1 MHRRENF
8 INVDAEGGI
17 LSRLKEAYMK
27 DVARVGNHPIH
38 PMFVTFP
45 IGLWIFSL
53 VTDIIYRVNGN
64 EMWANVAYYSMA
76 GGIIGAILAAL
87 PGFVDYFA
95 LKPSRVKDIALW
107 HMLINV
113 SALILFCINLYY
125 RTGAPDAAGPFY
137 LSIIGVLGILVSSWL
152 GGQMVYVHGLAVD
165 ETEVCKHEVGAAAH
179 GARS

>member
-1 MHRRENF
+1 
-8 INVDAEGGI
+8 
-17 LSRLKEAYMK
+17 MK
-27 DVARVGNHPIH
+27 DVARIANHPIH
-38 PMFVTFP
+38 PMFVNFP

-64 EMWANVAYYSMA
+64 EMWASVAYYSMA
-76 GGIIGAILAAL
+76 GGIIGAILAAV

-113 SALILFCINLYY
+113 SALILYCFNFYY

-137 LSIIGVLGILVSSWL
+137 LSIIGVLGILVSGWL

-165 ETEVCKHEVGAAAH
+165 ETEVCGHEAGAH